1 MMDLVATE
9 LGRLHERIAG
19 RFGRAEPRARV
30 REYVSGL
37 VTGLER
43 KNGWTLAEWAGEV
56 SPDGMQRLLRRAD
69 WDVDGVRD
77 DIRAYVVEQLG
88 EPDGVLIADDTGF
101 LKKGTRSAGVQR
113 QYSGTAGRTE
123 MSELS
128 APVLAVQD
136 LHREFGG
143 VHAVNGASFTVPPG
157 RITGLIVPNGA
168 GKSTAL
174 NIIAG
179 ALKPSA
185 GTVSYQGKDIT
196 GLPAYK
202 VARRGIIR
210 TFQLSSEFAALTVL
224 ENLLVAAPAQRGE
237 ALWQAA
243 LGKRYWRP
251 QERAMVERARQ
262 LLARFDMSAKEDE
275 YAGNLSGGQKR
286 LLELMRGLMAN
297 PALLLLDE
305 PMAGVNPSLARRIE
319 QHLADL
325 VGEGLTM
332 LMIEHELAVVE
343 RLCDP
348 VVVMAQGRVISQG
361 TMANIRSDQE
371 VLDAY
376 LIG

>member
-1 MMDLVATE
+1 
-9 LGRLHERIAG
+9 
-19 RFGRAEPRARV
+19 
-30 REYVSGL
+30 
-37 VTGLER
+37 
-43 KNGWTLAEWAGEV
+43 
-56 SPDGMQRLLRRAD
+56 
-69 WDVDGVRD
+69 
-77 DIRAYVVEQLG
+77 
-88 EPDGVLIADDTGF
+88 
-101 LKKGTRSAGVQR
+101 
-113 QYSGTAGRTE
+113 
-123 MSELS
+123 
-128 APVLAVQD
+128 
-136 LHREFGG
+136 

-157 RITGLIVPNGA
+157 RITGLIGPNGA

-179 ALKPSA
+179 AIKPSA

-196 GLPAYK
+196 GLPSYK

-251 QERAMVERARQ
+251 QERAMVERA
-262 LLARFDMSAKEDE
+262 MSAKEEE

-297 PALLLLDE
+297 PTLLLLDE

-325 VGEGLTM
+325 VDEGLTM

-348 VVVMAQGRVISQG
+348 VVVMAQGRVISEG
-361 TMANIRSDQE
+361 TMADIRSDQE

>member
-1 MMDLVATE
+1 M
-9 LGRLHERIAG
+9 
-19 RFGRAEPRARV
+19 
-30 REYVSGL
+30 SG
-37 VTGLER
+37 
-43 KNGWTLAEWAGEV
+43 
-56 SPDGMQRLLRRAD
+56 
-69 WDVDGVRD
+69 
-77 DIRAYVVEQLG
+77 
-88 EPDGVLIADDTGF
+88 
-101 LKKGTRSAGVQR
+101 
-113 QYSGTAGRTE
+113 
-123 MSELS
+123 LS

-157 RITGLIVPNGA
+157 RITGLIGPNGA

-185 GTVSYQGKDIT
+185 GTVSYQGKDVT
-196 GLPAYK
+196 ALPSYRM
-202 VARRGIIR
+202 ARRGIIR

-237 ALWQAA
+237 TLWQAA
-243 LGKRYWRP
+243 LGKWYWRP
-251 QERAMVERARQ
+251 QERALVERARQ
-262 LLARFDMSAKEDE
+262 LMARFDMSAKEDE

-297 PALLLLDE
+297 PTLLLLDE

-343 RLCDP
+343 RLCDSI
-348 VVVMAQGRVISQG
+348 VVMAQGRVISEG
-361 TMANIRSDQE
+361 TMADIRSDQE

>member
-1 MMDLVATE
+1 M
-9 LGRLHERIAG
+9 
-19 RFGRAEPRARV
+19 
-30 REYVSGL
+30 SG
-37 VTGLER
+37 
-43 KNGWTLAEWAGEV
+43 
-56 SPDGMQRLLRRAD
+56 
-69 WDVDGVRD
+69 
-77 DIRAYVVEQLG
+77 
-88 EPDGVLIADDTGF
+88 
-101 LKKGTRSAGVQR
+101 
-113 QYSGTAGRTE
+113 
-123 MSELS
+123 LS
-128 APVLAVQD
+128 APVLAVQH

-157 RITGLIVPNGA
+157 RITGLIGPNGA

-185 GTVSYQGKDIT
+185 GTVSYHGKDIT
-196 GLPAYK
+196 GLPSYK
-202 VARRGIIR
+202 VARHGIIR

-305 PMAGVNPSLARRIE
+305 PMAGVADDRARAGRGGAAVRPRRGHGPGTGDLAGNHGRHPFRSRGAGCLSHRIA
-319 QHLADL
+319 HRAS
-325 VGEGLTM
+325 G
-332 LMIEHELAVVE
+332 
-343 RLCDP
+343 
-348 VVVMAQGRVISQG
+348 SG
-361 TMANIRSDQE
+361 TQRSC
-371 VLDAY
+371 A
-376 LIG
+376 